1 MLQDTSTFFSEFND
15 QYNDLEELKDAIE
28 LICEDTLVIVHG
40 FDISKKIHEPILTQA
55 EINKLKANAVR
66 QQI

>member
-1 MLQDTSTFFSEFND
+1 MDFV
-15 QYNDLEELKDAIE
+15 EELKDAIE